1 MATDSGQSLNNR
13 CLCMSGPGCSDR
25 CGQSESEDDKA
36 ADEAVNKSGSSC
48 PNILS
53 SQGQTSRAMAGTA
66 QGARTLHA
74 IFP

>member
-1 MATDSGQSLNNR
+1 MQLVSELAKWSPPQFLGFFLF
-13 CLCMSGPGCSDR
+13 R

-53 SQGQTSRAMAGTA
+53 SQGQTSRAMAVNA